1 MRAGILAAALLVV
14 SGTAAAGDDVFDE
27 ARHYDSSDYAAQA
40 FYRMDFGGVSG
51 IAPRHV
57 LGFRM
62 DNERAL
68 HRGAPSLLKTEFD
81 SAGASKILMNGV
93 DLKGIALA
101 ASQSE
106 GGLFAGMTIGEIA
119 TLSAVVVVLGI
130 GTYNTVD
137 EEDPEQ
143 PSGTGGG

>member
-1 MRAGILAAALLVV
+1 
-14 SGTAAAGDDVFDE
+14 
-27 ARHYDSSDYAAQA
+27 
-40 FYRMDFGGVSG
+40 
-51 IAPRHV
+51 
-57 LGFRM
+57 
-62 DNERAL
+62 
-68 HRGAPSLLKTEFD
+68 
-81 SAGASKILMNGV
+81 MNGV

-101 ASQSE
+101 TSQSE
-106 GGLFAGMTIGEIA
+106 GGLFVGMTIGEIA